1 MNLHVLRR
9 GLVAASLTAAQALAS
24 AASFGGIELSGFSFD
39 VQTVDYN
46 ASGGTPAATGT
57 SNGIA
62 WTLSATPLW
71 SGRTV
76 TNGSFGFAALPVST
90 DNLHPSGNYTISF
103 AQPIARLLVALSND
117 NTSDSINFG
126 LVPTQYQGVSL
137 NGTQIVLND
146 PSGGLVL
153 FENVNS
159 LTISNLDNNGIA
171 DGYDLAFHAVA
182 AVPEPGGMALMLGGL
197 GVLGL
202 LVQRRR
208 SSGRGIRR

>member
-9 GLVAASLTAAQALAS
+9 GLIAASLTAVQALAS
-24 AASFGGIELSGFSFD
+24 AASFGGIELNSFSFD
-39 VQTVDYN
+39 VLTVDYN

-76 TNGSFGFAALPVST
+76 TNGSFAFAALPLTT

-103 AQPIARLLVALSND
+103 AQPIAKLLVALSND
-117 NTSDSINFG
+117 NTADSINFG

-137 NGTQIVLND
+137 NGTQIVLNS

-159 LTISNLDNNGIA
+159 LSIGNLNNNGLD
-171 DGYDLAFHAVA
+171 DGYDLAFHALA
-182 AVPEPGGMALMLGGL
+182 AVPEPGSMTLMIAGGL
-197 GVLGL
+197 GLLGL
-202 LVQRRR
+202 RARRR
-208 SSGRGIRR
+208 SALRR

>member
-9 GLVAASLTAAQALAS
+9 GLLAASLTAVQALAS
-24 AASFGGIELSGFSFD
+24 AASFGGIELNSFSFD
-39 VQTVDYN
+39 VLTVDYN
-46 ASGGTPAATGT
+46 ATSGSTPAATGT

-76 TNGSFGFAALPVST
+76 TNGSFAFAALPLTT

-103 AQPIARLLVALSND
+103 AQPIAKLLVALSND
-117 NTSDSINFG
+117 NTVDSINFG

-137 NGTQIVLND
+137 NSTQITLNS

-153 FENVNS
+153 FENVNRLS
-159 LTISNLDNNGIA
+159 IGNLNNNGLD
-171 DGYDLAFHAVA
+171 DGYDLAFHALA
-182 AVPEPGGMALMLGGL
+182 AVPEPGSMALLIGGL
-197 GVLGL
+197 GLLGL
-202 LVQRRR
+202 RARRRLEVQR
-208 SSGRGIRR
+208 